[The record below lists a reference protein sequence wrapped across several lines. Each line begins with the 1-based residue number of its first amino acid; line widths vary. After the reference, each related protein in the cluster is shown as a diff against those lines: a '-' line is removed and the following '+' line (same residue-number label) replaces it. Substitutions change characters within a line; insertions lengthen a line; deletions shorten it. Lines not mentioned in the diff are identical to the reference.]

1 MKVFF
6 DTSALIAVMLEDEV
20 SHREADAEFEAA
32 IEIWISTHSIAECFS
47 TLTGGRRKSRLTP
60 QEALEVITTTLNDR
74 VHLLPLTRA
83 DYEAALAAA
92 AGVGA
97 RGGAIYD
104 VLLLT
109 CARRSGAARIL
120 TLNHRHF
127 VSFAPDLAGL
137 IATPG

>member
-1 MKVFF
+1 MRVFL
-6 DTSALIAVMLEDEV
+6 DTSVLVAALIEDQPGHLTSLQAVTGGEPG
-20 SHREADAEFEAA
+20 
-32 IEIWISTHSIAECFS
+32 WISVHSLAECFA
-47 TLTGGRRKSRLTP
+47 TLTGGRLTRRLTP
-60 QEALEVITTTLNDR
+60 EEAGTTLEALSKR
-74 VHLLPLTRA
+74 VRAVPLTEEEYLEALRA
-83 DYEAALAAA
+83 AQA
-92 AGVGA
+92 VGA

-109 CARRSGAARIL
+109 CARKARAERIL

>member
-6 DTSALIAVMLEDEV
+6 DTSALVTVMMEDEPL
-20 SHREADAEFEAA
+20 HKNADAEFEAA
-32 IEIWISTHSIAECFS
+32 EEIWISAHSIAECFS
-47 TLTGGRRKSRLTP
+47 TLTGGRRNSRLTP
-60 QEALEVITTTLNDR
+60 ADAIQVIDSTLNGR
-74 VHLLPLTRA
+74 VHLVSLMRA
-83 DYEAALAAA
+83 DYETAMTAA
-92 AGVGA
+92 VKIGA

-127 VSFAPDLAGL
+127 VTFAPDLASI
-137 IATPG
+137 IAIPG